1 MQHACPP
8 NRVQGSPDAAGST
21 GAAGSTD
28 AAALP
33 HAANSVDAT
42 ALPDAAL
49 ARAIVHDGIA
59 RYIATRQARVGP
71 FVDRHFSLPGT
82 LRLHRAALGWDIA
95 RAPLNLAMAAPQ
107 AGLLLASAG
116 ARRLG
121 ARRLAGALRKPS
133 LIQRTAVAREVA
145 WLVQTELL
153 ELPARDGTHEATR
166 DALAETILADPR
178 LIATLQ
184 PMLAAI
190 EAAGGD
196 PAFRTRIEAAVANY
210 AGTRAAAAEI
220 TTALLSLGTG
230 AAALSKLTPGA
241 MTLGPALAAT
251 LAQQAAVASF
261 PLGGALGSLWYAT
274 FPAVPSGVLVA
285 GLTGGLMAGAAVG
298 AAFAGIVADP
308 VQRRLGL
315 HQRRLHR
322 LLDAMQRQLL
332 DPQAAG
338 FAVHDHYVARLL
350 DLFDLVGA
358 AYRLAVR

>member
-1 MQHACPP
+1 MPAPADMPAPVEVPAPVKVH
-8 NRVQGSPDAAGST
+8 V
-21 GAAGSTD
+21 
-28 AAALP
+28 
-33 HAANSVDAT
+33 SVA
-42 ALPDAAL
+42 DAAL
-49 ARAIVHDGIA
+49 ASAIVRDGVKRYMAA
-59 RYIATRQARVGP
+59 RRVQVEP
-71 FVDRHFSLPGT
+71 FVARHFSLAGA

-107 AGLLLASAG
+107 AGVWLAAAG

-121 ARRLAGALRKPS
+121 ATRTAAGLRGTTLVRP
-133 LIQRTAVAREVA
+133 TAVAREVA

-153 ELPARDGTHEATR
+153 ELPARDAAREATR
-166 DALAETILADPR
+166 DALAETIVSDAR
-178 LIATLQ
+178 LMATLR

-190 EAAGGD
+190 EAAGAD
-196 PAFRTRIEAAVANY
+196 PALRARIEGAVVSY

-220 TTALLSLGTG
+220 TTGLLSLGTG
-230 AAALSKLTPGA
+230 AATLSKLTPGA
-241 MTLGPALAAT
+241 MTLGPALATA
-251 LAQQAAVASF
+251 LAQQAAVTSF
-261 PLGGALGSLWYAT
+261 PLGGALGSLWYSA

-298 AAFAGIVADP
+298 AAFAGIIADP
-308 VQRRLGL
+308 LQRRLGL

-322 LLDAMQRQLL
+322 LLTALERGLL
-332 DPQAAG
+332 DPQAPT

>member
-1 MQHACPP
+1 MQNA
-8 NRVQGSPDAAGST
+8 SLPDGT
-21 GAAGSTD
+21 QT
-28 AAALP
+28 L
-33 HAANSVDAT
+33 
-42 ALPDAAL
+42 LPDAAL
-49 ARAIVHDGIA
+49 AGAIVRDGIA
-59 RYIATRQARVGP
+59 RYIVTRHERIDR
-71 FVDRHFSLPGT
+71 FVTRHFSLSGT

-95 RAPLNLAMAAPQ
+95 RAPLNLVMAAPQ
-107 AGLLLASAG
+107 AGVLLAAAA

-121 ARRLAGALRKPS
+121 AKRAAEALRARP
-133 LIQRTAVAREVA
+133 LIRRTAVAREVA

-153 ELPARDGTHEATR
+153 ELPARYGAREARR
-166 DALAETILADPR
+166 DALAETIVADPR
-178 LIATLQ
+178 LIATLK

-190 EAAGGD
+190 EAAGMD
-196 PAFRTRIEAAVANY
+196 PTMRARIEAAVADY
-210 AGTRAAAAEI
+210 AGTRAASAEI

-241 MTLGPALAAT
+241 MTLGPALAAM
-251 LAQQAAVASF
+251 LAQQAAVSSF
-261 PLGGALGSLWYAT
+261 PLGGALGSLWYGA
-274 FPAVPSGVLVA
+274 FPAAPSAVLVA

-322 LLDAMQRQLL
+322 LLGALERQLL
-332 DPQAAG
+332 DPRAPG

-358 AYRLAVR
+358 AYRLTVR

>member
-1 MQHACPP
+1 MQA
-8 NRVQGSPDAAGST
+8 SPAA
-21 GAAGSTD
+21 
-28 AAALP
+28 
-33 HAANSVDAT
+33 
-42 ALPDAAL
+42 DAAL
-49 ARAIVHDGIA
+49 ASAIVRGGVV
-59 RYIATRQARVGP
+59 RYIAARRERIEP
-71 FVDRHFSLPGT
+71 FVAAHFSMRGT

-107 AGLLLASAG
+107 AGVWLAAAG
-116 ARRLG
+116 ARQLG
-121 ARRLAGALRKPS
+121 ARRVAARLRDTS
-133 LIQRTAVAREVA
+133 LVRRTAVAREVA

-153 ELPARDGTHEATR
+153 ELPALDGGREATR
-166 DALAETILADPR
+166 DALGETILADPL
-178 LIATLQ
+178 LIAALC

-190 EAAGGD
+190 EAAGAD
-196 PAFRTRIEAAVANY
+196 PALRVRIEAAVAGY
-210 AGTRAAAAEI
+210 AGTRTAAAEI
-220 TTALLSLGTG
+220 TTSLLSLGTG

-241 MTLGPALAAT
+241 ITLGPALAAA

-261 PLGGALGSLWYAT
+261 PFGGALGSLWYAA
-274 FPAVPSGVLVA
+274 FPAVPSAVLVA

-322 LLDAMQRQLL
+322 LLGALEQQLL
-332 DPQAAG
+332 DPRAPG
-338 FAVHDHYVARLL
+338 FAAHDHYVARLL

>member
-1 MQHACPP
+1 MQ
-8 NRVQGSPDAAGST
+8 NNAAG
-21 GAAGSTD
+21 
-28 AAALP
+28 P
-33 HAANSVDAT
+33 HVQPR
-42 ALPDAAL
+42 PDDML
-49 ARAIVHDGIA
+49 ARSIVRDGMA
-59 RYIATRQARVGP
+59 RYFATRRERVEP
-71 FVDRHFSLPGT
+71 FVAAHFSLSGT

-107 AGLLLASAG
+107 AGLLLAAAG

-121 ARRLAGALRKPS
+121 AGRLAGALRRPV
-133 LIQRTAVAREVA
+133 LISHPAVAREVA

-153 ELPARDGTHEATR
+153 ELPALDGARETRR
-166 DALAETILADPR
+166 DALAETIVAEPL

-190 EAAGGD
+190 DAASGD
-196 PAFRTRIEAAVANY
+196 PGLRARIETVVADY

-241 MTLGPALAAT
+241 LTLGPALAAM

-261 PLGGALGSLWYAT
+261 PLGGALGSLWYAA
-274 FPAVPSGVLVA
+274 FPAVPSAVLVA
-285 GLTGGLMAGAAVG
+285 GLTGGLVAGAAVG

-308 VQRRLGL
+308 VQRLIGL

-322 LLDAMQRQLL
+322 LLDTMERQLL
-332 DPQAAG
+332 DPQAPG

-350 DLFDLVGA
+350 DLLDLVGA
-358 AYRLAVR
+358 AYRLAAR

>member
-1 MQHACPP
+1 MQDAVLPTGVQVAPP
-8 NRVQGSPDAAGST
+8 DNRPT
-21 GAAGSTD
+21 GA
-28 AAALP
+28 
-33 HAANSVDAT
+33 V
-42 ALPDAAL
+42 L
-49 ARAIVHDGIA
+49 ARAIVRDGVA
-59 RYIATRQARVGP
+59 RYTAARHERVDA
-71 FVDRHFSLPGT
+71 FVAAHFSLAGT
-82 LRLHRAALGWDIA
+82 LRLHRAALGWDVA

-107 AGLLLASAG
+107 AGLLLAAAG

-121 ARRLAGALRKPS
+121 ARRMAEALRGRRLLRS
-133 LIQRTAVAREVA
+133 TAVAREVI

-153 ELPARDGTHEATR
+153 ELPARDGKRQSRR
-166 DALAETILADPR
+166 DALAATIVADPR
-178 LIATLQ
+178 LTATLQ
-184 PMLAAI
+184 PMLVAI
-190 EAAGGD
+190 EAVRGD
-196 PAFRTRIEAAVANY
+196 PALRARIEAAIADY

-220 TTALLSLGTG
+220 TTSLFSLGTG

-261 PLGGALGSLWYAT
+261 PLGGALGSLWYAA
-274 FPAVPSGVLVA
+274 FPAVPSAVLVA
-285 GLTGGLMAGAAVG
+285 GLTGGLLAGAAVG

-322 LLDAMQRQLL
+322 LLDALEQGLL
-332 DPQAAG
+332 DPQAPG
-338 FAVHDHYVARLL
+338 FAVHDHYVARVL

>member
-1 MQHACPP
+1 M
-8 NRVQGSPDAAGST
+8 
-21 GAAGSTD
+21 
-28 AAALP
+28 
-33 HAANSVDAT
+33 VDMPAE
-42 ALPDAAL
+42 PDAAL
-49 ARAIVHDGIA
+49 ARAIVGNAVA
-59 RYIATRQARVGP
+59 RYIAARRDRVGP

-95 RAPLNLAMAAPQ
+95 LAPLNLAMAPPQ
-107 AGLLLASAG
+107 AGLFLASAG

-121 ARRLAGALRKPS
+121 AGRVAAALRGTS
-133 LIQRTAVAREVA
+133 LIRRTAVAREVA
-145 WLVQTELL
+145 WLLRTELL
-153 ELPARDGTHEATR
+153 ELPAREGKRQVVR
-166 DALAETILADPR
+166 DALAETIMADPQ
-178 LIATLQ
+178 LAATLQ

-190 EAAGGD
+190 AAGRADPVLRARVEAAIAD
-196 PAFRTRIEAAVANY
+196 Y

-220 TTALLSLGTG
+220 TTALFSLGTG

-241 MTLGPALAAT
+241 ITLGPALAAT

-261 PLGGALGSLWYAT
+261 PLGGAMGSLWYAA
-274 FPAVPSGVLVA
+274 FPAAPSAALVA

-322 LLDAMQRQLL
+322 LLDSLEEQLL
-332 DPQAAG
+332 DPRAAG
-338 FAVHDHYVARLL
+338 FAVHEHYVARLL

-358 AYRLAVR
+358 AYRLAGR